1 MLLQKG
7 CLSPEG
13 PTLRIIQEVT
23 RAEGLSDSQVVMR
36 SNAPFRL
43 WLWYSGAHLLAVLLN
58 LSFSLAEPREA
69 TQVSQD
75 ALPPIPSPGDTLM
88 QWPLIRGLA
97 LKMGGRGLRP

>member
-23 RAEGLSDSQVVMR
+23 RVEGLSDSQVVMR

-43 WLWYSGAHLLAVLLN
+43 WLWYTVAHLLAMLLN
-58 LSFSLAEPREA
+58 LSFSLAEPMEA
-69 TQVSQD
+69 TQVSQGC
-75 ALPPIPSPGDTLM
+75 PPIPSPGDTLI

-97 LKMGGRGLRP
+97 LEMGAEA